1 MGRFDISH
9 DIAHSEM
16 FRDSPLRRIF
26 DGLGGIQRWNGAEED
41 GEFPVLADLRA
52 EGMKDYVAMPMTF
65 SNGQTK
71 AITMAMEDPAWFSTA
86 NLRFIHEVLPV
97 LSRFYEVHAKR
108 RHPVALMQ
116 TFLGRLTGENIL
128 DEQVKRGD
136 GEDIHAVILF
146 CDLRNSMPILDRME
160 RNAFLWYLNQFFDYI
175 AGAVSD
181 HGGEVPRFD
190 GDAVFAIL
198 PIDGE
203 EGRAAAAATV
213 DAAVQASDRIN
224 VLNGS
229 ANASKRKP
237 IGFGI
242 GLHKGS
248 LT

>member
-1 MGRFDISH
+1 MVRFDISH
-9 DIAHSEM
+9 DIAQSEM
-16 FRDSPLRRIF
+16 FQDSPLRRIF
-26 DGLGGIQRWNGAEED
+26 DGLGGIRRWNGAEED
-41 GEFPVLADLRA
+41 DEFPVLADLRA

-71 AITMAMEDPAWFSTA
+71 AITMAMEDPAGFSTA

-108 RHPVALMQ
+108 RNAVALMQ
-116 TFLGRLTGENIL
+116 TFLGRRTGEKIL

-146 CDLRNSMPILDRME
+146 CDLRNSMPILDRMK
-160 RNAFLWYLNQFFDYI
+160 RNAFLRYLNQFFDCL
-175 AGAVSD
+175 AVAVSD
-181 HGGEVPRFD
+181 HGGEVARFD

-203 EGRAAAAATV
+203 EGTAAAAATV

-229 ANASKRKP
+229 ANAGKRKP

-242 GLHKGS
+242 GLHMS
-248 LT
+248 SVT